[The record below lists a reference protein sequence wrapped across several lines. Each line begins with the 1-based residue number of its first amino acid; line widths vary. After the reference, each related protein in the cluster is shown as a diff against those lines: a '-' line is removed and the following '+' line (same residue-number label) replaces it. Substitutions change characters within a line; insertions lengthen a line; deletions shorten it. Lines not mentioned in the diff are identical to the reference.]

1 MKAATRVVFALLL
14 AALALPD
21 AAWAQR
27 GRGFHHHHH
36 HRTFFVGTFFVGPPM
51 WYAYYPGPYYYGP
64 AFMATE
70 TPPTVYVEKFEG
82 TPSAEA
88 GEIYCPAVDQ
98 YYPEVQDCP
107 NGWQRVIR
115 ATESAAQGG

>member
-1 MKAATRVVFALLL
+1 MKAVTRVLLALLL
-14 AALALPD
+14 LVLALPD

-27 GRGFHHHHH
+27 RGFHHR
-36 HRTFFVGTFFVGPPM
+36 HRTFFVGTFFVGPPI
-51 WYAYYPGPYYYGP
+51 WYAYHPGPYYYGP
-64 AFMATE
+64 AFMATD
-70 TPPTVYVEKFEG
+70 TPPAVFVEKFEG

-88 GEIYCPAVDQ
+88 GEIYCPALDQ
-98 YYPEVQDCP
+98 HYPDVQECP